1 MSKKL
6 IFIIVG
12 VLLLGAV
19 VWFMFLRPKP
29 PPPDMTKDPG
39 PTVGLGE
46 PFIVN
51 MKDDTFIKMG
61 VAIQLSKDPNDALAV
76 AEDKNTKQPVL
87 LGEYLPEARD
97 AVITLLTD
105 TTSSEIRPPEG
116 QKRFKEDLLKDLKK
130 RYKKAD
136 PPIHPTDVKITEF
149 SIQ

>member
-1 MSKKL
+1 VSKKL

-46 PFIVN
+46 SFIVN
-51 MKDDTFIKMG
+51 MKDDTYIKMG
-61 VAIQLSKDPNDALAV
+61 VAIQLSKDTNDLLAV
-76 AEDKNTKQPVL
+76 AEDKNTKQPIL
-87 LGEYLPEARD
+87 LGEYMPEARD

-105 TTSSEIRPPEG
+105 MTSSEIRPPSG
-116 QKRFKEDLLKDLKK
+116 QMAFKEKLLAELKK
-130 RYKKAD
+130 RFKKAD
-136 PPIHPTDVKITEF
+136 PPIHPTGIKITEF